1 MTLEKGRSNTKKDKK
16 ATKAK
21 VTETKAKGGTKRSVV
36 ATSNGEAGKRVK
48 SKDNND
54 GNCT

>member
-1 MTLEKGRSNTKKDKK
+1 MTLEKGKGNTKKDKK

-48 SKDNND
+48 SKDNNE